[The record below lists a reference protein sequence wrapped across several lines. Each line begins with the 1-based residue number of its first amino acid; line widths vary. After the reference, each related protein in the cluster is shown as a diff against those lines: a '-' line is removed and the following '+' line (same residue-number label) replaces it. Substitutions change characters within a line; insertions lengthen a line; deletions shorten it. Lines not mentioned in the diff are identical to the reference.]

1 MIKSVLLVRPPARLS
16 IDFGGSFK
24 KDYGGHELE
33 LGLLC
38 IASFLERQGIHVS
51 FLDMTLHDDAEKR
64 LVDTLQHSNFDFIGM
79 TAYTNSITTANRIA
93 GLIRQYSKA
102 KIVVGG
108 AHASALPVETLEMFK
123 NFDYLIYGEGE
134 RSFTDLVIGKDISDI
149 KGLLW
154 REGGT
159 IRQNP
164 PVESM
169 DDLDSLPFPARHL
182 VDVSKYIPIPSNYYQ
197 LPSTGILSSRGCPYQ
212 CTYCGRSGARFKNT
226 VKFRSIANVIEEI
239 KSCIRDFGIY
249 DFRFYDDVFTTPK
262 TRIMEFCEQLLKEDI
277 KITWNCYA
285 RVDTIDREMLLAMRK
300 AGCRNIKYGVDF
312 GTQKWHT
319 QARKHTTL
327 KQAEEAIDLTKK
339 IGIAAKASFIIGMP
353 GETEDE
359 INKTINF
366 AIKLNPTYTT
376 FNIFTPLPGS
386 QLFDEAKINKTL
398 LSYDYDEYF
407 DKKGTILKDQLE
419 LSILEKSL
427 KKAYKKV
434 YFNPRFFM
442 HRIMHLVRNPCL
454 PEVKMLF
461 KGLAVIIK
469 NKFFFSL

>member
-1 MIKSVLLVRPPARLS
+1 
-16 IDFGGSFK
+16 
-24 KDYGGHELE
+24 
-33 LGLLC
+33 
-38 IASFLERQGIHVS
+38 
-51 FLDMTLHDDAEKR
+51 
-64 LVDTLQHSNFDFIGM
+64 
-79 TAYTNSITTANRIA
+79 
-93 GLIRQYSKA
+93 LIRQYSKA

-123 NFDYLIYGEGE
+123 NFDYLICGEGE
-134 RSFTDLVIGKDISDI
+134 RPFTDLVMGRDISAI

-154 REGGT
+154 REAGT

-164 PVESM
+164 PMEPIE
-169 DDLDSLPFPARHL
+169 DLDSLPFPARHL
-182 VDVSKYIPIPSNYYQ
+182 VDVGKYIPIPSNYYQ

-212 CTYCGRSGARFKNT
+212 CTYCGRSGSRFKNA

-249 DFRFYDDVFTTPK
+249 DFRFYDDVLTTPK
-262 TRIMEFCEQLLKEDI
+262 ARIMEFCEQLLKEDI

-312 GTQKWHT
+312 GTQKWHM
-319 QARKHTTL
+319 QARKNTTL

-359 INKTINF
+359 INETINF

-407 DKKGTILKDQLE
+407 DKKGTILKDQLD

-434 YFNPRFFM
+434 YFNTRFFG

-469 NKFFFSL
+469 NKFFS